1 MYYLQSRY
9 YDPVV
14 GRFIS
19 PDDPAYIGANGDFI
33 SYNLYAYC
41 SNNPV
46 MGYDPQ
52 GTFDW
57 KTCLSGVSLVSVGV
71 GAIVAGGAI
80 LACASAPG
88 LMVAIA
94 VVTVA
99 AGVLTVVN
107 GTAEIIESVTGDNFV
122 RDGIMNGNA
131 EAYDT
136 YKTITQIVASVG
148 TAICASY
155 YAYNGGNVCFVAGTM
170 IAAATGQIAIEI
182 IEVGDYVW
190 ALDTETGEKA
200 LKPVVNVFVNEAS
213 ELVHVF
219 TANDEIICTNEHP
232 FYSPVKGWVSACQLR
247 AGDILVLLN
256 GEYIIVEWVQ
266 HEILESPVKV
276 YNFEVED
283 FHTYF
288 VGDDGILVHNTCNA
302 NNYRKKA
309 LEFYGHDGKNVEAHH
324 LFPRAVERKTGFF
337 SKAGI
342 NIHDSKNI
350 RLMDPH
356 IHRTTASDYNNLWY
370 DFIVDNPNASVERI
384 RHAAG
389 IIMILSGANNGV
401 II

>member
-288 VGDDGILVHNTCNA
+288 VGDDGILVHNDCGEKQTSLSQMQKQIERNQA
-302 NNYRKKA
+302 PNSIVRIDNPKI
-309 LEFYGHDGKNVEAHH
+309 DGQ
-324 LFPRAVERKTGFF
+324 
-337 SKAGI
+337 S
-342 NIHDSKNI
+342 
-350 RLMDPH
+350 PH
-356 IHRTTASDYNNLWY
+356 IHFKDGTALNMDGTVHDAMNGKHILTNKERNWLFSNGWEFNL
-370 DFIVDNPNASVERI
+370 P
-384 RHAAG
+384 
-389 IIMILSGANNGV
+389 
-401 II
+401 